1 MDKRSAPLFYAFDSK
16 TKPGKLIAHCIR
28 IETQEFDMDDPT
40 IDEVGFSLLGL
51 DRADP
56 RIEMLIKMILLNFKR
71 IPPQC
76 DEDA

>member
-1 MDKRSAPLFYAFDSK
+1 
-16 TKPGKLIAHCIR
+16 
-28 IETQEFDMDDPT
+28 MDDPT